1 MRRHAVAAPFGVFA
15 ATMLL
20 ALYLEQWQWPGP
32 EGWRLAASLVDLGAV
47 FYAMAA
53 VAVERS
59 IRLMFW
65 AWDQH
70 KKVQAKLRAEG
81 AAIGRAEGEAI
92 GRAKG
97 EAVGLAK
104 GEAVGLAKGEAVGRA
119 EGATATAQRYEMWLA
134 KVAQEKGIDLAELL
148 PPDDGTVVRPD
159 AEC

>member
-1 MRRHAVAAPFGVFA
+1 MAGAGGLGEGGVASGFG
-15 ATMLL
+15 
-20 ALYLEQWQWPGP
+20 G
-32 EGWRLAASLVDLGAV
+32 G

-92 GRAKG
+92 G
-97 EAVGLAK
+97 LAK
-104 GEAVGLAKGEAVGRA
+104 GEA
-119 EGATATAQRYEMWLA
+119 ATAQRYEKWLA
-134 KVAQEKGIDLAELL
+134 KVAQERGIDLAELL
-148 PPDDGTVVRPD
+148 PPDDGPAVRPD